1 MLYWMLK
8 RVFLGPL
15 LRVLFRP
22 KVEGLEHIPAE
33 GPAILASNH
42 LSFSDSIFLPLVI
55 DRRLTCLAKS
65 DYFTGPGLK
74 GWLTAAFFRG
84 VGQLPIDRSGGK
96 ASEAA
101 LRAGLAVLGEG
112 DLLGLY
118 PEGTRSPDSR
128 LYRGR
133 TGVARMAL
141 IAGVPVIPVAM
152 IDTDKAQPTGQI
164 VPNIRQVGVKIGAPL
179 DFSRYEGM
187 EGDRFVLRS
196 ITDEIMYELMQLSD
210 QEYVDMYA
218 TSMKEKLLTK
228 ARRRARELQ
237 EAARPGR
244 AVPELEDII
253 EQGDRPGEGPW
264 SEESKDGL

>member
-55 DRRLTCLAKS
+55 DRWLTFLAKS

-101 LRAGLAVLGEG
+101 LNAGLRVLDTGDLLGVLPLEMMHERGAELDVLQPASDLAQRVVDRLAVLGRDDAGE
-112 DLLGLY
+112 LLGPPLGG
-118 PEGTRSPDSR
+118 PLLVQAGLLQLALVVVAQPVEGAAPGAVAPPWSPRRSTRCSPRSPATARSPAPAR
-128 LYRGR
+128 RCRARGR
-133 TGVARMAL
+133 RRPPPG
-141 IAGVPVIPVAM
+141 P
-152 IDTDKAQPTGQI
+152 PTAC
-164 VPNIRQVGVKIGAPL
+164 P
-179 DFSRYEGM
+179 
-187 EGDRFVLRS
+187 RF
-196 ITDEIMYELMQLSD
+196 
-210 QEYVDMYA
+210 
-218 TSMKEKLLTK
+218 
-228 ARRRARELQ
+228 
-237 EAARPGR
+237 
-244 AVPELEDII
+244 
-253 EQGDRPGEGPW
+253 
-264 SEESKDGL
+264 